1 MGLDIRSINEG
12 QADDIEERLEA
23 FDKNYIT
30 YDLPGRIQ
38 LGAFNDGKLIAGL
51 DASMTAFKILYLST
65 LFVDEDYRGQGVGK
79 ALLERVEEEALK
91 LGANMIRLDTFNW
104 QGRDFYRSLGYEEVG
119 SYKNDL
125 DGFSEHFFLKRLD

>member
-104 QGRDFYRSLGYEEVG
+104 QGRDFTGALATRRSAPARTI
-119 SYKNDL
+119 STDFQNT
-125 DGFSEHFFLKRLD
+125 FF